1 MKLIFLHAFYF
12 TFTFSFSQSLHHQM
26 ISSQGGT
33 NTTNSGIIVKHTT
46 GQQSI
51 IGTKSG
57 QIIVQQGFQQSYW
70 DGLIASNNTII
81 INTITFPNPYI
92 DVIHFQF
99 SQPIGDQVSL
109 LVFDA
114 LGRQV
119 YSNNLQVFENEI
131 VVNLQELQS
140 AEYFVY
146 LSNSMYSHFTKI
158 IKN

>member
-1 MKLIFLHAFYF
+1 MKLIFSYAFCF
-12 TFTFSFSQSLHHQM
+12 TFTFSFAQSVHHQM

-33 NTTNSGIIVKHTT
+33 STTSTGIVVKHTT

-51 IGTKSG
+51 TGTKSG

-70 DGLIASNNTII
+70 DALIASNNIVT
-81 INTITFPNPYI
+81 INTISFPNPYI
-92 DVIHFQF
+92 DIIHFQF

-119 YSNNLQVFENEI
+119 YSNNLQVFENKI

-140 AEYFVY
+140 AEYFVH
-146 LSNSMYSHFTKI
+146 LSNNSYSHFTKI